1 MSYLWETHLGNEAPF
16 DAAYHMNARVEIA
29 SFLNDAP
36 GVVLDIGCGGG
47 ATGKLIKEKFPGTR
61 VIGIELNSHAAEHAR
76 QFLDTVIC
84 DSIDNINLVDHLGNL
99 RIETVL
105 LLDVLEHLYDP
116 WRTLRRV
123 HTWLQ
128 RGVRVIASVPNIRNI
143 CTLDQLAGGHWDYDK
158 NGVLDITHIRF
169 FTKATLRELFEQTG
183 YQIRNL
189 EPLIQPAMVDRVVVQ
204 RGPGRID
211 TRNVRIKFRSV
222 DELEDLYA
230 LQYVVDAVTVPNAG

>member
-1 MSYLWETHLGNEAPF
+1 MSYVWETHLGNDLPF
-16 DAAYHMNARVEIA
+16 DPAYHLNPRIEVA
-29 SFLNDAP
+29 SFLNEPP

-84 DSIDNINLVDHLGNL
+84 ESVDTINLVDHLGNL
-99 RIETVL
+99 RVDTVL
-105 LLDVLEHLYDP
+105 LLDILEHLYNP
-116 WRTLRRV
+116 WQSLRRIRQ
-123 HTWLQ
+123 WLQ
-128 RGVRVIASVPNIRNI
+128 AGTRVIASVPNIRNI
-143 CTLDQLAGGHWDYDK
+143 RTLDDLAGGRWDYDK
-158 NGVLDITHIRF
+158 NGVLDITHVRF
-169 FTKATLRELFEQTG
+169 FTKGTLRQLFEQTG

-189 EPLIQPAMVDRVVVQ
+189 EPLTQPQMVERVIVQ

-211 TRNVRIKFRSV
+211 TRNVRIKFRST

-230 LQYVVDAVTVPNAG
+230 LQYVVDAVALTDAG